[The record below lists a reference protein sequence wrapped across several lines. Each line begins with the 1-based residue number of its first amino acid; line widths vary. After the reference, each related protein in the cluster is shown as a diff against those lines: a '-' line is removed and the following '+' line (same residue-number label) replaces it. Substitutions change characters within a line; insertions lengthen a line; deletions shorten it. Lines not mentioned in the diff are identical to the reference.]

1 MSYLKIAQ
9 AVAGGLGLPLSKL
22 TRKAIEK
29 SKIPSRFKKFMTR
42 ERTTGELSQGPKN
55 LIKGSVGVADKEVK
69 AFGRGIIGG
78 LITGE
83 AVDLILEAAKAA
95 SKGTEKTKSKGPKK
109 RDDKAMKKSLDNK
122 AAVKRKTSILNP
134 TAKKFKT
141 DQQIKRGVKK
151 ALKEA
156 NTNKP
161 KNKPKKRPANMNKG
175 GMVNDMRKSGL
186 FR

>member
-1 MSYLKIAQ
+1 
-9 AVAGGLGLPLSKL
+9 
-22 TRKAIEK
+22 
-29 SKIPSRFKKFMTR
+29 
-42 ERTTGELSQGPKN
+42 
-55 LIKGSVGVADKEVK
+55 
-69 AFGRGIIGG
+69 
-78 LITGE
+78 
-83 AVDLILEAAKAA
+83 
-95 SKGTEKTKSKGPKK
+95 
-109 RDDKAMKKSLDNK
+109 MKKSLDNK
-122 AAVKRKTSILNP
+122 AAVERKTSILNP